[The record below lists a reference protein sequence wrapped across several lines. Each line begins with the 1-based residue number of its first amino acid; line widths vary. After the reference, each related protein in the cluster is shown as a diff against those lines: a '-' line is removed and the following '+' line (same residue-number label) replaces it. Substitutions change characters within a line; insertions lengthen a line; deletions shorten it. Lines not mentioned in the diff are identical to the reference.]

1 MTARGSS
8 EPTALDP
15 VPLRT
20 TTLRPRVRRRRLLLV
35 LGLVILGS
43 LTAFAL
49 CAPLF
54 GSPTDQDFTG
64 GLSEDGLPL
73 PPDLGSEYPL
83 GTDTLGRDMLARL
96 AYGGRVSLLVAAV
109 STVTS
114 LTVALAIGL
123 TAGFFRRADAILMR
137 ATDVALAFP
146 GILAALV
153 LAGLLPAGVTRV
165 IVIITVLFWAYP
177 ARLVYG
183 DTLRVRGRGFVEAAE
198 AAGSPGTRTIRLH
211 VLPHVFPL
219 LLAYVPL
226 GAAAAILFE
235 STLSFIGAG
244 ISLPTPSWGNM
255 IQEGQRTMSFAP
267 HMLIEPSVLLAA
279 AILAFLLIGQG
290 LVDREGTEIGGSWL
304 DI

>member
-1 MTARGSS
+1 M
-8 EPTALDP
+8 
-15 VPLRT
+15 
-20 TTLRPRVRRRRLLLV
+20 
-35 LGLVILGS
+35 LGLVILGV

-114 LTVALAIGL
+114 LTVALGIGL

-153 LAGLLPAGVTRV
+153 LAGLLPTGVTRV

-198 AAGSPGTRTIRLH
+198 VAGSPGTRTIRLH
-211 VLPHVFPL
+211 ILPHVFPL

-255 IQEGQRTMSFAP
+255 IQEGQRTMAFAP

-290 LVDREGTEIGGSWL
+290 LVDRGGTEIGGSWL